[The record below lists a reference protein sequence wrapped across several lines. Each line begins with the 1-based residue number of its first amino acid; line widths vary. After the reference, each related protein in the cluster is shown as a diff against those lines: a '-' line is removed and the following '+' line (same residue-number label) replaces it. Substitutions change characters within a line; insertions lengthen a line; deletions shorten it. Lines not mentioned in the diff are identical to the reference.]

1 MGELP
6 GDGDTEEVLRN
17 WDGSGESGLSTGR
30 SCGASDDDEHVQLL
44 GKKESGASGGDGEF
58 SSGSTNWL
66 SREDSVQG
74 KGEGLSEDSS
84 GAGRGEVG
92 GRDWIDRSESTAGSV
107 AYGERMKLRQDVLQR
122 TLLNAAACLL
132 HLGLPAQAE
141 ESCTQILQAQSCQKS
156 VGSVSGKGTVARAKA
171 LLRRGKARTCMGM
184 LAEAEEDLR
193 NAMLLQPGSEAI
205 QRELRAVQRRQEHA
219 LRKAMPGL
227 LLGGG
232 KRSRE
237 PAI

>member
-1 MGELP
+1 M
-6 GDGDTEEVLRN
+6 LRN
-17 WDGSGESGLSTGR
+17 LCGSGESGLGTSR
-30 SCGASDDDEHVQLL
+30 SCGVSDDDEHVHLL
-44 GKKESGASGGDGEF
+44 GKKESGASGGDGEM

-74 KGEGLSEDSS
+74 NGGGLSEDSI
-84 GAGRGEVG
+84 GAGGGEAG
-92 GRDWIDRSESTAGSV
+92 EQDWVDRSESTAGSV
-107 AYGERMKLRQDVLQR
+107 AYGKRMELRQDVLQR

-141 ESCTQILQAQSCQKS
+141 ESCTQILHAQSCQKS
-156 VGSVSGKGTVARAKA
+156 VGSARGKGTVARAKA
-171 LLRRGKARTCMGM
+171 LFRRGKARTCMGM
-184 LAEAEEDLR
+184 LTEAEEDLR

-227 LLGGG
+227 GLLPGGE